1 MAPEELLFDID
12 QLRIKYKGQKFA
24 IDEPIPYIEESCELI
39 NQFKKE
45 VESEVIKRLDELD
58 YIDIDYLIKTKQQ

>member
-1 MAPEELLFDID
+1 MAPEELLFEID
-12 QLRIKYKGQKFA
+12 QLRIKYKGEVFA
-24 IDEPIPYIEESCELI
+24 IDEPVPYIEESCELI

-58 YIDIDYLIKTKQQ
+58 YDEIDNWIKTKQQ